1 MGTNA
6 DTEKLK
12 ELYQSLDRLKAS
24 GEDVIAEIRR
34 EINNIELQYL
44 KDNLFPEI
52 MKIIGERIS
61 WLRCTIDMSLQF
73 DGDKQI
79 DYSFCKSGSI
89 VFVRDKYECNGHDE
103 NAIEKSGTDSNNQEI
118 IIGTSNR
125 INGHDTSKH
134 SKTHVPRVEFPDGR
148 VFQSNIFSDTY
159 TAVIKGIGAELVDLV
174 GLEHAG
180 VGVVSKTLDAKYAKY
195 QKPIGGGWYVM
206 TNSSTQTKSEDL
218 QAISDELDLN
228 LKINLVPLD
237 GSETLYLPKS
247 TNKESTRTKIQVTFP
262 DGRKICSS
270 KVLEALIEVVK
281 YAGAER
287 VRELRINCCADNLIL
302 KTPAPRYEKPFKPV
316 GNGWLCNTCSDTIT
330 KFNQITEISQKL
342 NLGIKA
348 KLV

>member
-103 NAIEKSGTDSNNQEI
+103 NAIEKSGNH
-118 IIGTSNR
+118 NR
-125 INGHDTSKH
+125 YK
-134 SKTHVPRVEFPDGR
+134 
-148 VFQSNIFSDTY
+148 QSN
-159 TAVIKGIGAELVDLV
+159 
-174 GLEHAG
+174 
-180 VGVVSKTLDAKYAKY
+180 
-195 QKPIGGGWYVM
+195 
-206 TNSSTQTKSEDL
+206 
-218 QAISDELDLN
+218 
-228 LKINLVPLD
+228 
-237 GSETLYLPKS
+237 
-247 TNKESTRTKIQVTFP
+247 
-262 DGRKICSS
+262 
-270 KVLEALIEVVK
+270 
-281 YAGAER
+281 
-287 VRELRINCCADNLIL
+287 
-302 KTPAPRYEKPFKPV
+302 
-316 GNGWLCNTCSDTIT
+316 
-330 KFNQITEISQKL
+330 
-342 NLGIKA
+342 
-348 KLV
+348 